1 MKMIWKLLFP
11 LLAGLALAAC
21 SSGAPQHPPLPGSTV
36 STAMASLPTGTGT
49 SGSDRIAP
57 QDLLEIDVFKVPD
70 LSKEVRVDDRGN
82 ITLALIGTV
91 RAAGLSASQLEKQ
104 IATRLE
110 KDYMHNPQVNVLVKE
125 STASKI
131 TVSGAV
137 NKPGVYPLAGVTS
150 VTQAIALAE
159 GLNRLAIK
167 DNVTV
172 FRNGKPYTVRLED
185 VNQGKIADP
194 IVMAGDKIQVHSSA
208 TKEAIQDYGGVG
220 GLLSPFG
227 LLR

>member
-1 MKMIWKLLFP
+1 MTMTWKLLFP
-11 LLAGLALAAC
+11 LLAALTLAAC
-21 SSGAPQHPPLPGSTV
+21 SNNAPQHTALPGSTTSV
-36 STAMASLPTGTGT
+36 AEASLPTGT

-70 LSKEVRVDDRGN
+70 LSKEVRVDDNGN

-91 RAAGLSASQLEKQ
+91 RAEGLSASQLEKQ

-125 STASKI
+125 ATASKI

-137 NKPGVYPLAGVTS
+137 NKPGVYSLAGDTS

-194 IVMAGDKIQVHSSA
+194 IVMAGDKIQVHSSS

>member
-1 MKMIWKLLFP
+1 MKITWKFLLP
-11 LLAGLALAAC
+11 LFAAVTLAGC
-21 SSGAPQHPPLPGSTV
+21 SSGAPTYAALPGSTA
-36 STAMASLPTGTGT
+36 SAATASLPTGT

-70 LSKEVRVDDRGN
+70 LTKEVRVDDNGN

-91 RAAGLSASQLEKQ
+91 HAEGLSASQLEKQ

-110 KDYMHNPQVNVLVKE
+110 KDYMRNPQVNVLVKE
-125 STASKI
+125 ATGSKV
-131 TVSGAV
+131 TVSGSV
-137 NKPGVYPLAGVTS
+137 RKPGVYALAGDTTL
-150 VTQAIALAE
+150 TQAIALAE
-159 GLNRLAIK
+159 GLDRLAVK

-172 FRNGKPYTVRLED
+172 FRNGKPYTVQLEAI
-185 VNQGKIADP
+185 NRGQLPDP
-194 IVMAGDKIQVHSSA
+194 VVIAGDRIQVHSSA
-208 TKEAIQDYGGVG
+208 TKEAVQDYGGLG

>member
-1 MKMIWKLLFP
+1 MKVTWKLVFP
-11 LLAGLALAAC
+11 FLAAMILSAC
-21 SSGAPQHPPLPGSTV
+21 SNNIPMHEALPGSTA
-36 STAMASLPTGTGT
+36 SIASASLPTGT

-70 LSKEVRVDDRGN
+70 LSKEVRVDDNGN

-91 RAAGLSASQLEKQ
+91 HAQGMSASQLEQQ

-137 NKPGVYPLAGVTS
+137 NKPGVYPLAGDTTL
-150 VTQAIALAE
+150 TQAIALAE
-159 GLNRLAIK
+159 GLSHLAVK

-172 FRNGKPYTVRLED
+172 FRNGKPYTVLLSE
-185 VNQGKIADP
+185 VEMGKIADP
-194 IVMAGDKIQVHSSA
+194 VVIAGDKIQVHTSA
-208 TKEAIQDYGGVG
+208 AKEAVQDYGGVG
-220 GLLSPFG
+220 GLLSPFT
-227 LLR
+227 LFK

>member
-1 MKMIWKLLFP
+1 MKMTWKFVFP
-11 LLAGLALAAC
+11 LLAALALSAC
-21 SSGAPQHPPLPGSTV
+21 SNNIPQHSALPGAATTLS
-36 STAMASLPTGTGT
+36 ANASLPTGT

-70 LSKEVRVDDRGN
+70 LSKEVRVDDNGN

-91 RAAGLSASQLEKQ
+91 RAQGLSASQLETQ

-125 STASKI
+125 STASKV

-137 NKPGVYPLAGVTS
+137 NTPGVYPLAGDTT
-150 VTQAIALAE
+150 VTQAIALAA
-159 GLNRLAIK
+159 GLSRLAVK

-172 FRNGKPYTVRLED
+172 FRNGKPYTVMLADIEM
-185 VNQGKIADP
+185 GKVADP
-194 IVMAGDKIQVHSSA
+194 VVIAGDKIQVHTSA
-208 TKEAIQDYGGVG
+208 TKEAVQDYGGLG
-220 GLLSPFG
+220 GLLSPFT
-227 LLR
+227 LLK

>member
-1 MKMIWKLLFP
+1 MKMTWKLLFP
-11 LLAGLALAAC
+11 LFAAVTLAAC
-21 SSGAPQHPPLPGSTV
+21 SNNVPQHTALPGSTV
-36 STAMASLPTGTGT
+36 SMAAASLPTGT

-70 LSKEVRVDDRGN
+70 LSKEVRVDDNGN

-91 RAAGLSASQLEKQ
+91 RAQGLSASQLEKQ

-110 KDYMHNPQVNVLVKE
+110 KDYMHNPQVNVIVRE
-125 STASKI
+125 STASRV

-137 NKPGVYPLAGVTS
+137 NRPGVYPLAGDTT

-159 GLNRLAIK
+159 GVSRLATK
-167 DNVTV
+167 DKVTV
-172 FRNGKPYTVRLED
+172 FRNGKPYTVPLAD
-185 VNQGKIADP
+185 VALGKVPDP
-194 IVMAGDKIQVHSSA
+194 MVMAGDRIEVHTSS
-208 TKEAIQDYGGVG
+208 TKEAIADYGGVG

>member
-1 MKMIWKLLFP
+1 MKMTWKLLLP
-11 LLAGLALAAC
+11 LLAALSISAC
-21 SSGAPQHPPLPGSTV
+21 SNNIPQHTALPGSTL
-36 STAMASLPTGTGT
+36 SAESASLPTGT

-70 LSKEVRVDDRGN
+70 LSKEVRVDDNGN
-82 ITLALIGTV
+82 ISLALIGTV
-91 RAAGLSASQLEKQ
+91 HAQGMSASQLEQQ

-137 NKPGVYPLAGVTS
+137 NKPGVYPLAGDTTL
-150 VTQAIALAE
+150 TQAIAQAE
-159 GLNRLAIK
+159 GLSHLAIK

-172 FRNGKPYTVRLED
+172 FRNNKPYTVRLED
-185 VNQGKIADP
+185 VNMGRVADP
-194 IVMAGDKIQVHSSA
+194 VVIAGDKIQVHTSA
-208 TKEAIQDYGGVG
+208 TKEAVQDYGGIG
-220 GLLSPFG
+220 GLLSPFN

>member
-1 MKMIWKLLFP
+1 MKMTWKLAFP
-11 LLAGLALAAC
+11 FLAAMILSAC
-21 SSGAPQHPPLPGSTV
+21 SNNIPQHTALPGSTASV
-36 STAMASLPTGTGT
+36 ASASLPTGT

-70 LSKEVRVDDRGN
+70 LSKEVRVDDGGN

-91 RAAGLSASQLEKQ
+91 HAQGMSASQLEKQ
-104 IATRLE
+104 IASRLE

-137 NKPGVYPLAGVTS
+137 NKPGVYPLAGDTTL
-150 VTQAIALAE
+150 TQAIALAE
-159 GLNRLAIK
+159 GLSRLAVK

-172 FRNGKPYTVRLED
+172 FRNGKPYTVLLSE
-185 VNQGKIADP
+185 VEMGKVADP
-194 IVMAGDKIQVHSSA
+194 VVVAGDKVQVHTSA
-208 TKEAIQDYGGVG
+208 TKEAVQDYGGIG
-220 GLLSPFG
+220 GLFSPFG

>member
-1 MKMIWKLLFP
+1 MKMTWKLLLP
-11 LLAGLALAAC
+11 VLTALSMTAC
-21 SSGAPQHPPLPGSTV
+21 SNNVPQHSALPGSTTSV
-36 STAMASLPTGTGT
+36 ASASLPTGT

-70 LSKEVRVDDRGN
+70 LSKEVRVDDNGN
-82 ITLALIGTV
+82 ISLALIGTV
-91 RAAGLSASQLEKQ
+91 HAQGMSASQLEKQ

-125 STASKI
+125 STGSKI

-137 NKPGVYPLAGVTS
+137 NKPGVYALAGDTTL
-150 VTQAIALAE
+150 TQAIAQAE
-159 GLNRLAIK
+159 GLSRLAIK

-172 FRNGKPYTVRLED
+172 FRNNKPYTVRLED
-185 VNQGKIADP
+185 VNMGRVADP
-194 IVMAGDKIQVHSSA
+194 VVIAGDKIQVHTSA
-208 TKEAIQDYGGVG
+208 TKEAVQDYGGVG

>member
-1 MKMIWKLLFP
+1 MKMTWKLLFP
-11 LLAGLALAAC
+11 LLAALTLGAC
-21 SSGAPQHPPLPGSTV
+21 SNNAPQHTALPGSTTSV
-36 STAMASLPTGTGT
+36 AEASLPTGT

-70 LSKEVRVDDRGN
+70 LSKEVRVDDNGN

-91 RAAGLSASQLEKQ
+91 RAEGLSASQLEKQ

-125 STASKI
+125 ATASKI

-137 NKPGVYPLAGVTS
+137 NKPGVYPLAGDTS

-194 IVMAGDKIQVHSSA
+194 IVMAGDKIQVHSSS

>member
-1 MKMIWKLLFP
+1 MKMTWKLLFP
-11 LLAGLALAAC
+11 FLAAMTLAAC
-21 SSGAPQHPPLPGSTV
+21 SSGAPQHTALPGSTV
-36 STAMASLPTGTGT
+36 STASASLPTGT

-70 LSKEVRVDDRGN
+70 LSKEVRVDDNGN

-91 RAAGLSASQLEKQ
+91 HAQGLSASQLEKQ
-104 IATRLE
+104 IAARLE
-110 KDYMHNPQVNVLVKE
+110 KEYMHNPQVNVIVRE

-137 NKPGVYPLAGVTS
+137 NKPGVYPLAGDTT

-159 GLNRLAIK
+159 GLNRLAVK

-172 FRNGKPYTVRLED
+172 FRNGKPYTVLLED
-185 VNQGKIADP
+185 VNQGKVADP
-194 IVMAGDKIQVHSSA
+194 VVMAGDKIQVHTSA
-208 TKEAIQDYGGVG
+208 TKEAVQDYGGIG

>member
-1 MKMIWKLLFP
+1 MKMTWKLLFP
-11 LLAGLALAAC
+11 ILAALTLAAC
-21 SSGAPQHPPLPGSTV
+21 SNNAPQHTALPGA
-36 STAMASLPTGTGT
+36 TASVAEASLPTGT

-70 LSKEVRVDDRGN
+70 LSKEVRVDDNGN

-91 RAAGLSASQLEKQ
+91 RAEGLSASQLEQQ

-125 STASKI
+125 ATASKI

-137 NKPGVYPLAGVTS
+137 NKPGVYPLAGDTS

-194 IVMAGDKIQVHSSA
+194 IVMAGDKIQVHSSS

>member
-1 MKMIWKLLFP
+1 MRL
-11 LLAGLALAAC
+11 
-21 SSGAPQHPPLPGSTV
+21 
-36 STAMASLPTGTGT
+36 
-49 SGSDRIAP
+49 
-57 QDLLEIDVFKVPD
+57 
-70 LSKEVRVDDRGN
+70 DDIGN

-91 RAAGLSASQLEKQ
+91 RAEGLSASQLEKQ

-125 STASKI
+125 ATASKI

-137 NKPGVYPLAGVTS
+137 NKPGVYPLAGDTS

-194 IVMAGDKIQVHSSA
+194 IVMAGDKIQVHSSS

>member
-1 MKMIWKLLFP
+1 MKITWKCLLP
-11 LLAGLALAAC
+11 LLAALTLTAC
-21 SSGAPQHPPLPGSTV
+21 STNIPEHAALPGST
-36 STAMASLPTGTGT
+36 ASLSGSSLPTGT

-57 QDLLEIDVFKVPD
+57 QDLLVIDVFKVPD
-70 LSKEVRVDDRGN
+70 LSKEVRVDDAGN
-82 ITLALIGTV
+82 ISLALIGTV
-91 RAAGLSASQLEKQ
+91 HAQGMSASQLEQQ

-125 STASKI
+125 STASKV

-137 NKPGVYPLAGVTS
+137 NKPGVYPLAGDTT

-159 GLNRLAIK
+159 GLNHLAVK

-172 FRNGKPYTVRLED
+172 FRNGKPYTVHLED
-185 VNQGKIADP
+185 VNMGKVADP
-194 IVMAGDKIQVHSSA
+194 VVIAGDKIQVHSSSA
-208 TKEAIQDYGGVG
+208 KEAVQDYGGIG
-220 GLLSPFG
+220 GLLSPFT

>member
-1 MKMIWKLLFP
+1 MTMTWKLLFP
-11 LLAGLALAAC
+11 LLAALTLAAC
-21 SSGAPQHPPLPGSTV
+21 SNNAPQHTALPGSTLSV
-36 STAMASLPTGTGT
+36 AEASLPTGT

-70 LSKEVRVDDRGN
+70 LSKEVRVDDNGN

-91 RAAGLSASQLEKQ
+91 RAEGLSASQLEKQ

-125 STASKI
+125 ATASKI

-137 NKPGVYPLAGVTS
+137 NKPGVYSLAGDTS